1 MDEQAVRKIVHE
13 ELLAQAYNSG
23 SPIVPIHNHDGNNSP
38 KVNEKNLLA
47 GIRFNGTIDMKQNAI
62 YTLPI
67 TGIPKNI
74 DFYGGALGGGNHA
87 MIVGNAKLGGTNLQW
102 QPGTSTS
109 VTTNGINEGIMQG
122 CGTLVVG
129 SGFLG
134 TASTLG
140 LSTNSFAYTFTVTS
154 ANATVGATYTNNGQT
169 FTITGTIAGGTT
181 LSTIGTGIPAASGTL
196 TKASGT
202 GDATIAFSK
211 YVVIS
216 NDNLTGSNSTI
227 GTNSV
232 YLCNSQGHIALVLD
246 STLTNVLALAQIVS
260 YSSTE
265 IKIQVILNSP
275 YTKISGLWI
284 VT

>member
-47 GIRFNGTIDMKQNAI
+47 GIRFNGTIDMTQNAV
-62 YTLPI
+62 YTFPI

-122 CGTLVVG
+122 CETLVINPATTNNN
-129 SGFLG
+129 FL
-134 TASTLG
+134 
-140 LSTNSFAYTFTVTS
+140 FTFTVTS
-154 ANATVGATYTNNGQT
+154 ANATVGANYNNNGQA
-169 FTITGTIAGGTT
+169 FVVVGTISGGTT
-181 LSTIGTGIPAASGTL
+181 LIAVGTGIPTASGTL
-196 TKASGT
+196 TKATGT
-202 GDATIAFSK
+202 GDATITFSR
-211 YVVIS
+211 YSVVS
-216 NDNLTGSNSTI
+216 NDTLSKT
-227 GTNSV
+227 
-232 YLCNSQGHIALVLD
+232 YLCNSQDHIALVLD